1 MNKSLGVIFH
11 DWEYV
16 DNSAMSL
23 KYESN
28 EVFVWLFYQK
38 FPTSTPDIGKYKHL
52 KKILLP

>member
-38 FPTSTPDIGKYKHL
+38 FPTSTPDIGK
-52 KKILLP
+52 